1 MSTTITTANH
11 ILVEKN
17 SNRSD
22 ISLCLRAPWSMSLCS
37 LLPTVPSTTNPHLLY
52 VARHV
57 NSVTTLISTIII
69 KAFYVLWRK
78 FLPKWYILM
87 SATSLVFS
95 SRFSLLSTVS
105 STTNSYVLNVVRHV
119 EIMKNSHVNHHHHS
133 TSHPCK
139 RKFQLKWYI
148 LMSVNS
154 LVFSSLLFLLFTV
167 PPIIKTIWAK
177 IRQVGYPIKR
187 FSRSIKV
194 LQDSCL
200 WVR

>member
-1 MSTTITTANH
+1 
-11 ILVEKN
+11 
-17 SNRSD
+17 
-22 ISLCLRAPWSMSLCS
+22 
-37 LLPTVPSTTNPHLLY
+37 
-52 VARHV
+52 
-57 NSVTTLISTIII
+57 
-69 KAFYVLWRK
+69 
-78 FLPKWYILM
+78 M

-167 PPIIKTIWAK
+167 PPTTKTIWAK
-177 IRQVGYPIKR
+177 IRQVGYPWKWLSMNIIVIQ
-187 FSRSIKV
+187 SR
-194 LQDSCL
+194 CL
-200 WVR
+200 WVRKGWKEPNLQNPALAPFCHFGASGKAVVARSLTFEQRQVEGWSWWQSWPILCALQLCCWDEDLKSNSFGSRPSITKM